1 MTVAALNVMLVFRNN
16 VKIPWA
22 WNPLETKKILWLL
35 CDTVSFVFLA
45 AMSVRTFQLI
55 DTMQLLI
62 GTFERI
68 QNVSHKDDF
77 TKKYKKMR
85 VPKKNQEI

>member
-1 MTVAALNVMLVFRNN
+1 MTVAARNVMLVFRN
-16 VKIPWA
+16 KREI
-22 WNPLETKKILWLL
+22 LLKQKKILWLL

-55 DTMQLLI
+55 VTMQLLI

>member
-1 MTVAALNVMLVFRNN
+1 M
-16 VKIPWA
+16 
-22 WNPLETKKILWLL
+22 
-35 CDTVSFVFLA
+35 SF
-45 AMSVRTFQLI
+45 RTFQLI

-68 QNVSHKDDF
+68 QNVSHTDDF

-85 VPKKNQEI
+85 VQKKNQEI

>member
-1 MTVAALNVMLVFRNN
+1 MTVAARNVMLVFRN
-16 VKIPWA
+16 KREI
-22 WNPLETKKILWLL
+22 LLKQKKILWLL

-55 DTMQLLI
+55 VTMQLLI

-85 VPKKNQEI
+85 VQKKNQEI

>member
-1 MTVAALNVMLVFRNN
+1 MTVAARNVMLVFRN
-16 VKIPWA
+16 KREI
-22 WNPLETKKILWLL
+22 LLKQKKILWLL

-62 GTFERI
+62 GEFERI

-85 VPKKNQEI
+85 VQKKNQEI

>member
-1 MTVAALNVMLVFRNN
+1 MTVAARNVMLVFRN
-16 VKIPWA
+16 KREI
-22 WNPLETKKILWLL
+22 LLKQKKILWLL

-45 AMSVRTFQLI
+45 AMSFRTFQLI

-85 VPKKNQEI
+85 VQKKNQEI